1 MAAARVVLATSVF
14 ATIGFFAVQIVL
26 AQRAHREPA
35 DKGPRATGL
44 IELAPNGKA
53 HLIPIVIM
61 VDGKFYDAAEY
72 KASPVPISLD
82 SGTVYEAFRTGVSQG
97 LFTVR
102 TAQTGDRTWRGEGTW
117 QSAAE
122 IQAAAEKKKA
132 AAAAKAKA
140 AKKNED
146 DQEGPPKL
154 RRAAS
159 NRPDPDKTS
168 SPAATPAAGT
178 TSSPSADATKPTSNP
193 PGKTSPSS
201 ASQSGTTA
209 SSSTTASA
217 AQPPEPSSPEPSTAS
232 DENDPDRPRLRRGDG
247 RPEARNRLAVP
258 TPTVTKASTPASP
271 KAVASS
277 GVQAPN
283 IQLIP
288 AVSDAG
294 GPEPRPY
301 TFNMKPDEERELRTR
316 MLALAA
322 AEVNARDKV
331 LSPTTAAKTLPPSSH
346 KTKAAKAPQPTFDDV
361 QFHVFDLSNSNEPVL
376 IMTAKAKMPVS
387 HAADNSRPPDGYLL
401 TLVAREDIYGDLHK
415 ALSNVTDN
423 QHLDVLPRL
432 DLIDAVD
439 VDGDGG
445 GELLFR
451 RVSDTGSGYVVYRVI
466 GNQLWPL
473 YEGPI
478 G

>member
-1 MAAARVVLATSVF
+1 VVRRLLTGAAVVF
-14 ATIGFFAVQIVL
+14 AAIMFFAVQIVL
-26 AQRAHREPA
+26 AQRAHRENA

-82 SGTVYEAFRTGVSQG
+82 SGTIYEAFRTGVSQG

-102 TAQTGDRTWRGEGTW
+102 TALTAAHTWRGDGTW
-117 QSAAE
+117 QSSAE
-122 IQAAAEKKKA
+122 IQVASEKKKA
-132 AAAAKAKA
+132 SAAAKARA
-140 AKKNED
+140 AKKTED

-159 NRPDPDKTS
+159 KQPEADKTN
-168 SPAATPAAGT
+168 SPAPPAAGT
-178 TSSPSADATKPTSNP
+178 KPTPSADGTKPTSNP
-193 PGKTSPSS
+193 PGGGSPTNT
-201 ASQSGTTA
+201 SQSGTTA
-209 SSSTTASA
+209 SSSTSASA
-217 AQPPEPSSPEPSTAS
+217 APPEPPSPEPSTTS
-232 DENDPDRPRLRRGDG
+232 DENDPDRPRLRRGAG
-247 RPEARNRLAVP
+247 PPEAKNRLAVP
-258 TPTVTKASTPASP
+258 APTVAKASTPAP
-271 KAVASS
+271 AKAVASS
-277 GVQAPN
+277 GVQSPN

-301 TFNMKPDEERELRTR
+301 TFNMKPDEERELRTK

-331 LSPTTAAKTLPPSSH
+331 LSPTTAAKTLPSSSH

-387 HAADNSRPPDGYLL
+387 PTTENSRPPDGYLL

-415 ALSNVTDN
+415 ALANVTDN

>member
-1 MAAARVVLATSVF
+1 MIIF
-14 ATIGFFAVQIVL
+14 ATISFFAVQIVL
-26 AQRAHREPA
+26 AQRPHREAA

-44 IELAPNGKA
+44 IEIAPNGKA

-82 SGTVYEAFRTGVSQG
+82 SGTIYEAFRSGVSQG

-102 TAQTGDRTWRGEGTW
+102 TAQTGTHTWRGDGTW
-117 QSAAE
+117 QSSAE

-132 AAAAKAKA
+132 TAAAKAKA
-140 AKKNED
+140 AKKNEE
-146 DQEGPPKL
+146 DQEGPPRL

-159 NRPDPDKTS
+159 NRPDADKTN
-168 SPAATPAAGT
+168 SPAAAPAAGT
-178 TSSPSADATKPTSNP
+178 TPTPSTDGTKPTSNP
-193 PGKTSPSS
+193 PGGGSPTK
-201 ASQSGTTA
+201 ASQSGTAAT
-209 SSSTTASA
+209 STTSA
-217 AQPPEPSSPEPSTAS
+217 AAAAPEPSSPEPSTTS
-232 DENDPDRPRLRRGDG
+232 DENDPDRPRLRRGAG
-247 RPEARNRLAVP
+247 PPEARNRLAVP
-258 TPTVTKASTPASP
+258 VPSVAKASTPPATTI
-271 KAVASS
+271 ASS
-277 GVQAPN
+277 GVQSPN
-283 IQLIP
+283 IQFIP

-301 TFNMKPDEERELRTR
+301 TFNMKPDEERELRTK

-331 LSPTTAAKTLPPSSH
+331 LSPTTTAKTLSPLSH
-346 KTKAAKAPQPTFDDV
+346 KTKSVKAPQPTFDDV

-401 TLVAREDIYGDLHK
+401 TLVAREDIYGDLHR
-415 ALSNVTDN
+415 ALANVTDN

>member
-1 MAAARVVLATSVF
+1 LAAATIVF
-14 ATIGFFAVQIVL
+14 AAIMFFAVQIVL
-26 AQRAHREPA
+26 AQRAHREAA

-72 KASPVPISLD
+72 KASPVPMSLE
-82 SGTVYEAFRTGVSQG
+82 SGTTYEAFRSGVSQG

-102 TAQTGDRTWRGEGTW
+102 TAQTGAHTWRGDGTW
-117 QSAAE
+117 QSAAD

-132 AAAAKAKA
+132 TAAAKAKA

-159 NRPDPDKTS
+159 KPSDSDSSKSPTPPATVG
-168 SPAATPAAGT
+168 SPA
-178 TSSPSADATKPTSNP
+178 SPSASGTKPASNP
-193 PGKTSPSS
+193 PGGSGSS
-201 ASQSGTTA
+201 TPQSGTAA
-209 SSSTTASA
+209 SSPTSASA
-217 AQPPEPSSPEPSTAS
+217 AQPPEPSSPEPSSTS
-232 DENDPDRPRLRRGDG
+232 DENDPDRPRLRRGAG
-247 RPEARNRLAVP
+247 PPEARNRLAVP
-258 TPTVTKASTPASP
+258 APTVAKASTPAP
-271 KAVASS
+271 AKAGASS
-277 GVQAPN
+277 GVQSPN

-301 TFNMKPDEERELRTR
+301 TFNMKPDEERELRTK

-331 LSPTTAAKTLPPSSH
+331 LVPTTTAKTLPSSSH
-346 KTKAAKAPQPTFDDV
+346 KTKAVKAPQPTFADV

-376 IMTAKAKMPVS
+376 IMTARAKMPVS
-387 HAADNSRPPDGYLL
+387 LGADNSRPSDGYLL

>member
-1 MAAARVVLATSVF
+1 LAAAAIVF
-14 ATIGFFAVQIVL
+14 TTISFFAVQIVL
-26 AQRAHREPA
+26 AQRAHREAA

-82 SGTVYEAFRTGVSQG
+82 SGTIYEAFRSGVSQG

-102 TAQTGDRTWRGEGTW
+102 TAQTGAHTWRGDGTW
-117 QSAAE
+117 QSAAD

-132 AAAAKAKA
+132 TAAAKAKA
-140 AKKNED
+140 AKKNDD

-159 NRPDPDKTS
+159 NRPDADKTS
-168 SPAATPAAGT
+168 SPAPGPAPATQPT
-178 TSSPSADATKPTSNP
+178 PSADGTKPAANP
-193 PGKTSPSS
+193 LGGLSPTS
-201 ASQSGTTA
+201 ASQPGTAA
-209 SSSTTASA
+209 SSPTSASA
-217 AQPPEPSSPEPSTAS
+217 APPEPSSPEPSTTS
-232 DENDPDRPRLRRGDG
+232 DESDPDRPRLRRGAG
-247 RPEARNRLAVP
+247 PPEARNRLAAP
-258 TPTVTKASTPASP
+258 APTVAKAATPAAA

-277 GVQAPN
+277 GVQSSN
-283 IQLIP
+283 VQLIP

-301 TFNMKPDEERELRTR
+301 TFNMKPDEERELRTK

-331 LSPTTAAKTLPPSSH
+331 LTPTTAAKTLPPPSH
-346 KTKAAKAPQPTFDDV
+346 RTKAAKAPQPTFEDV

-423 QHLDVLPRL
+423 QRLGVLPRL

>member
-1 MAAARVVLATSVF
+1 MRILAAATIVF

-26 AQRAHREPA
+26 AQRAHREAA

-61 VDGKFYDAAEY
+61 VDGKYYDAAEY

-82 SGTVYEAFRTGVSQG
+82 SGTIYEAFRSGVSQG

-102 TAQTGDRTWRGEGTW
+102 TAQTGAHTWRGDGTW
-117 QSAAE
+117 QSAAD
-122 IQAAAEKKKA
+122 IQASAEKKKA

-140 AKKNED
+140 AKKSDD
-146 DQEGPPKL
+146 DQEGPPRL

-159 NRPDPDKTS
+159 KPSDSDS
-168 SPAATPAAGT
+168 SKSPTPAATAGT
-178 TSSPSADATKPTSNP
+178 PASPSASGTKPASNP
-193 PGKTSPSS
+193 PGGSGSPTP
-201 ASQSGTTA
+201 QSGTAA
-209 SSSTTASA
+209 SSPTSAST
-217 AQPPEPSSPEPSTAS
+217 AQPPEPSTTS
-232 DENDPDRPRLRRGDG
+232 DENDPDRPRLRRGVG
-247 RPEARNRLAVP
+247 PPEARNRLAAP
-258 TPTVTKASTPASP
+258 APTVAKAAAPAPAAVVASPAS
-271 KAVASS
+271 
-277 GVQAPN
+277 N

-301 TFNMKPDEERELRTR
+301 TFNMKPDEERELRTK
-316 MLALAA
+316 MLALAT

-331 LSPTTAAKTLPPSSH
+331 LAPTTAAKTLPSSSH
-346 KTKAAKAPQPTFDDV
+346 KTRAAKAPQPTFEDI

>member
-1 MAAARVVLATSVF
+1 MAGAAIVF
-14 ATIGFFAVQIVL
+14 TTIVFLAVQIVL
-26 AQRAHREPA
+26 AQRPHREAA

-61 VDGKFYDAAEY
+61 IDGKFYDAAEY

-82 SGTVYEAFRTGVSQG
+82 SGTIYEAFRSGVSQG

-102 TAQTGDRTWRGEGTW
+102 TALTGAHAWRGDGTW
-117 QSAAE
+117 QSSAE

-140 AKKNED
+140 AKKSDD
-146 DQEGPPKL
+146 DQEGPPRL

-159 NRPDPDKTS
+159 KQSEGDKTNS
-168 SPAATPAAGT
+168 PPAAPAAGT
-178 TSSPSADATKPTSNP
+178 TPPPSADGTKPTSNP
-193 PGKTSPSS
+193 PGGGSPTNT
-201 ASQSGTTA
+201 SQSGTTA
-209 SSSTTASA
+209 SSPTSASA
-217 AQPPEPSSPEPSTAS
+217 AQPPEPSSPEPSSTS
-232 DENDPDRPRLRRGDG
+232 DENDPDRPHLQRGKAPQ
-247 RPEARNRLAVP
+247 RAASQNIA
-258 TPTVTKASTPASP
+258 KASAPAPSGVKGSSP
-271 KAVASS
+271 GSVAAGGASS
-277 GVQAPN
+277 SSN

-294 GPEPRPY
+294 GPAPRPY
-301 TFNMKPDEERELRTR
+301 TFNMKPDEERELRTK

-322 AEVNARDKV
+322 VEVSARDKV
-331 LSPTTAAKTLPPSSH
+331 LVPTTAPKTLPSSSH
-346 KTKAAKAPQPTFDDV
+346 KSKAAKAQQPAFEDI

-376 IMTAKAKMPVS
+376 IMSAKAKMPVS

>member
-1 MAAARVVLATSVF
+1 
-14 ATIGFFAVQIVL
+14 
-26 AQRAHREPA
+26 
-35 DKGPRATGL
+35 
-44 IELAPNGKA
+44 
-53 HLIPIVIM
+53 
-61 VDGKFYDAAEY
+61 
-72 KASPVPISLD
+72 
-82 SGTVYEAFRTGVSQG
+82 

-102 TAQTGDRTWRGEGTW
+102 TAQTGAHTWRGDGTW
-117 QSAAE
+117 QSAAD

-132 AAAAKAKA
+132 TAAAKAKA

-159 NRPDPDKTS
+159 NRPDPDKTNA
-168 SPAATPAAGT
+168 PAATPAAGT
-178 TSSPSADATKPTSNP
+178 PSTPPADGSKPATNP
-193 PGKTSPSS
+193 PGGVSPTSAPQS
-201 ASQSGTTA
+201 APAPTS
-209 SSSTTASA
+209 ASA
-217 AQPPEPSSPEPSTAS
+217 APPEPSTTS
-232 DENDPDRPRLRRGDG
+232 DENDPDRPRLRRGAG
-247 RPEARNRLAVP
+247 PPEARNRLAVP
-258 TPTVTKASTPASP
+258 TSTVAKASSPVPA

-277 GVQAPN
+277 GVQSSN
-283 IQLIP
+283 IQFIP

-301 TFNMKPDEERELRTR
+301 TFNMKPDEERELRTK

-322 AEVNARDKV
+322 AEVNARDKG
-331 LSPTTAAKTLPPSSH
+331 LSPTTAPKTLPSSSH
-346 KTKAAKAPQPTFDDV
+346 KTKVTKAPQPTFEDI

-376 IMTAKAKMPVS
+376 IMSAKAKMPVS
-387 HAADNSRPPDGYLL
+387 HAAENSGPPDGYLL

-415 ALSNVTDN
+415 AFSNVTDN

>member
-1 MAAARVVLATSVF
+1 
-14 ATIGFFAVQIVL
+14 
-26 AQRAHREPA
+26 
-35 DKGPRATGL
+35 
-44 IELAPNGKA
+44 
-53 HLIPIVIM
+53 
-61 VDGKFYDAAEY
+61 
-72 KASPVPISLD
+72 VPISLD

-102 TAQTGDRTWRGEGTW
+102 TALTAAHTWRGDGTW

-122 IQAAAEKKKA
+122 MQAAAEKKKA
-132 AAAAKAKA
+132 SAAAKAKA
-140 AKKNED
+140 AKKSDD

-159 NRPDPDKTS
+159 KPSDSDS
-168 SPAATPAAGT
+168 SKSPTPPATAGTPA
-178 TSSPSADATKPTSNP
+178 SPSASGTKPAPNP
-193 PGKTSPSS
+193 SGGTSPTT
-201 ASQSGTTA
+201 ASQPSTTA
-209 SSSTTASA
+209 SSSTSASA
-217 AQPPEPSSPEPSTAS
+217 AQPPEPSTTS
-232 DENDPDRPRLRRGDG
+232 DENDPDRPRLRRGAG
-247 RPEARNRLAVP
+247 PPEARNRLAVP
-258 TPTVTKASTPASP
+258 APTVVKAATLGSA
-271 KAVASS
+271 AVVASS
-277 GVQAPN
+277 SN

-301 TFNMKPDEERELRTR
+301 TFNMKPDEERELRTK

-322 AEVNARDKV
+322 AEVSARDKV
-331 LSPTTAAKTLPPSSH
+331 LSPTTTAKTVPSSSH
-346 KTKAAKAPQPTFDDV
+346 KAKPAKAPQPTLEDV

-376 IMTAKAKMPVS
+376 IMTARAKMPVS
-387 HAADNSRPPDGYLL
+387 HAAENSGPPDGYLL